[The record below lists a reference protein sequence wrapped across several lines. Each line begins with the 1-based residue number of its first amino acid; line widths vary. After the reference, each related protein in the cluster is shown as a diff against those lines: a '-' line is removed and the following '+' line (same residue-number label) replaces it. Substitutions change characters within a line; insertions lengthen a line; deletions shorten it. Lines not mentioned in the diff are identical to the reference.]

1 MPERDGVDDI
11 ITEPLI
17 LKGSKFNEEG
27 LSSVARG
34 EPKHKASTCVALSI
48 VASLVLLGLFN
59 TLIAT
64 SLMNTD
70 KIDTFLMIYFNVT
83 WDIVG
88 FTFAAIIRNHIS
100 ALPKEEQDPVSTPA
114 ERARVRWIGLG
125 MMLLFQFGNWLYFTG
140 LAATGVTLAAI
151 LYQTSTVFVFLF
163 SMSFLKEAVHPY
175 KILAVLCCTA
185 GVTLV
190 AVDSWSAE
198 DGQNSGDLHVGIFAL
213 LLSSMLWG
221 LYEVFLAVLMP
232 RASSEL
238 VNVFVGYRGA
248 SNFLL
253 LWPVALAIC
262 FIDPT
267 SWETVRTLPWDGVL
281 RLCALALVSVLT
293 TCMLTLGISWTSPVY
308 MRLGA
313 TMASPAAILWD
324 LSAGHAIGAMCYVGV
339 TLTILGFVF
348 CNLRWNCKN
357 YHFETNAVYTPL
369 WVSRFAL
376 DSPDPD
382 KRNGGELENGE

>member
-1 MPERDGVDDI
+1 
-11 ITEPLI
+11 
-17 LKGSKFNEEG
+17 
-27 LSSVARG
+27 
-34 EPKHKASTCVALSI
+34 
-48 VASLVLLGLFN
+48 
-59 TLIAT
+59 
-64 SLMNTD
+64 
-70 KIDTFLMIYFNVT
+70 
-83 WDIVG
+83 
-88 FTFAAIIRNHIS
+88 
-100 ALPKEEQDPVSTPA
+100 
-114 ERARVRWIGLG
+114 
-125 MMLLFQFGNWLYFTG
+125 
-140 LAATGVTLAAI
+140 VTLAAI

-163 SMSFLKEAVHPY
+163 SMSFLREEVHPY
-175 KILAVLCCTA
+175 KILAVTCCTA

-190 AVDSWSAE
+190 AVDSWSSEDSAE
-198 DGQNSGDLHVGIFAL
+198 SGNLHVGILAL

-253 LWPVALAIC
+253 LWPLALGIC
-262 FIDPT
+262 LIDPT
-267 SWETVRTLPWDGVL
+267 SWETVRMLPWDGVM

-324 LSAGHAIGAMCYVGV
+324 LSGGQPIGAMCYVGV

-348 CNLRWNCKN
+348 CNLRWHYKG
-357 YHFETNAVYTPL
+357 YHFETSAALTPGWL
-369 WVSRFAL
+369 SRFSL
-376 DSPDPD
+376 PPPGEE
-382 KRNGGELENGE
+382 KELENEESGINTDQLAIDGETR